1 MQNTKLKISQKFHE
15 ITKTKI
21 LQPPYSYTISRLLL
35 TSPLPS
41 AIRFYNV
48 VQQCYF
54 EMKTNTEP
62 YFSILSSTIQW
73 STTTPVLNLA
83 LTQLVNPISYRYA
96 CFVAFWFKEIK
107 NNLVTKQAVLVD
119 GPKKLLSYQRRH

>member
-1 MQNTKLKISQKFHE
+1 MFNFNFCKIRGKFR
-15 ITKTKI
+15 KKANKNFAKI
-21 LQPPYSYTISRLLL
+21 LQNYENKNFAANL
-35 TSPLPS
+35 
-41 AIRFYNV
+41 FNV

-54 EMKTNTEP
+54 EIKTNTEP